1 MGWKLAQS
9 SGPGALAIA
18 ALVLAAGCDG
28 SPTGQL
34 VQSGC
39 VNNVVVVGSN
49 NTTIVE
55 NCTGA
60 ETETNPLGFTCVT
73 GPTDSTVVCRWNDEQ
88 FHDLVATNPSYGQ
101 RTEHCDSP
109 CEIDPV
115 EQDTEAR
122 THNMTLREAGVVIAG
137 PIPVE
142 TLT

>member
-1 MGWKLAQS
+1 MRYGLV
-9 SGPGALAIA
+9 AL
-18 ALVLAAGCDG
+18 LLLGCDG
-28 SPTGQL
+28 SPTGQV

-60 ETETNPLGFTCVT
+60 ESETNPLGFTAVT
-73 GPTDSTVVCRWNDEQ
+73 GPTDSSVVGRWNDGLA
-88 FHDLVATNPSYGQ
+88 HDFVARNPFYG
-101 RTEHCDSP
+101 EVIKNCFSP

-115 EQDTEAR
+115 EQDTEVR

-142 TLT
+142 TET